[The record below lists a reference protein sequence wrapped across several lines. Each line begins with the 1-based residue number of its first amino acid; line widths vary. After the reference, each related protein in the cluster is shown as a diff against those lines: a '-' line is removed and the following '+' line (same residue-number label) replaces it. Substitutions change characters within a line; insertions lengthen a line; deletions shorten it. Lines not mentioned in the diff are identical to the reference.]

1 MANETSNIRWL
12 VFITDVLLTVLSGW
26 IAFQLRFSFTVPTPW
41 TPKMYP
47 IIFWMTAS
55 QTLFFLIFKTYRSPL
70 ILIEFEDIQKFIK
83 ALIAGIFCIS
93 VINFV
98 YKYGIS
104 PNYQRLIPHSI
115 LLIGYFTTIF
125 FIICSRIL
133 FRSVYQYLYP
143 NTLLKKIT
151 LSPDFWEEKANALL
165 GRMPIVL
172 ENEALAH
179 QLRGKTILITG
190 AGGSIGRVLC
200 RMLAFYPVR
209 KLIISDQ
216 AESALYDIEMAL
228 QRMYPHTEIEIII
241 ADIRNESR
249 MESLFETYRPDIVYH
264 AAAYK
269 HVPLMEK
276 NPLESIETNVLGT
289 QILADFSV
297 KYGVEKFIF
306 ISTDKAVNPTSIM
319 GATKRLAEMY
329 VQSLNTSQQKTR
341 FIITR
346 FGNVLG
352 SDGSVFLLFQK
363 QIAEESPVTVTHM
376 EVTRYFM
383 SIPEACLLVMEAG
396 VMGKGG
402 EVFLFDMGKP
412 VRIYDL
418 ALKMVDIAGLESG
431 KNIPVKIIGLR
442 PGEKLYEELLYN
454 QEVSLPTHHPKIK
467 IGKVKEY
474 SHETLLPAFYQI
486 RNCIYEQKTLEV
498 VQMMKTLIPEYISN
512 NSVFEVLDKK
522 KEAQ

>member
-1 MANETSNIRWL
+1 MSNETSNIRWL

-47 IIFWMTAS
+47 IIFWMTLN
-55 QTLFFLIFKTYRSPL
+55 QTLFFLIFRTYRSPL
-70 ILIEFEDIQKFIK
+70 ILVEFEDIQKFIK
-83 ALIAGIFCIS
+83 ALIAGIFFIS

-104 PNYQRLIPHSI
+104 PNYQRLVPHSI
-115 LLIGYFTTIF
+115 LIIGHFTTIF
-125 FIICSRIL
+125 FIICSRIV
-133 FRSVYQYLYP
+133 FRSTYQYLYP

-151 LSPDFWEEKANALL
+151 LSAEFWEEKADSLL
-165 GRMPIVL
+165 GRTPIVL
-172 ENEALAH
+172 ENKALAH
-179 QLRGKTILITG
+179 QLSGKTVLVTG

-200 RMLAFYPVR
+200 RMLAFYPIR
-209 KLIISDQ
+209 KLILCDQ

-228 QRMYPHTEIEIII
+228 QRKHPDTQVEIVI

-249 MESLFETYRPDIVYH
+249 MEILFETHCPDIIYH
-264 AAAYK
+264 TAAYK

-289 QILADFSV
+289 QTLADLSV
-297 KYGVEKFIF
+297 KYGAEKFIF

-329 VQSLNTSQQKTR
+329 VQSLNTAQDKTR
-341 FIITR
+341 FITTR

-363 QIAEESPVTVTHM
+363 QIAEESPITVTHK

-383 SIPEACLLVMEAG
+383 SIAEACQLVLEAG

-412 VRIYDL
+412 VQIYDL
-418 ALKMVDIAGLESG
+418 AVKMVDIAELESG
-431 KNIPVKIIGLR
+431 KNIPISIIGLR

-454 QEVSLPTHHPKIK
+454 QEISLPTHHPKIK

-474 SHETLLPAFYQI
+474 SHKKLLPEFHQI
-486 RNCIYEQKTLEV
+486 RKLIQAQKTMEV
-498 VQMMKTLIPEYISN
+498 VQVMKALIPEYISN
-512 NSVFEVLDKK
+512 NSIFETLDKK
-522 KEAQ
+522 SEMH